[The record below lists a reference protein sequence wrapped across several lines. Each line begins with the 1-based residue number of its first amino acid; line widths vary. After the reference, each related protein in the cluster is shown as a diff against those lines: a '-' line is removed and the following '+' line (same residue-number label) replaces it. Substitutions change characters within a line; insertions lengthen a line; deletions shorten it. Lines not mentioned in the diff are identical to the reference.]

1 MEFQERLSH
10 PFAREGQFLLSTAF
24 NTFAANTHVS
34 TLTVGVDRNQQPTTI
49 NQQHTS
55 NLVPVPVPV
64 EPLDFP
70 DWYRCWLKNS
80 EMLLV
85 LPISC
90 R

>member
-34 TLTVGVDRNQQPTTI
+34 TLTVGVDRNQQPTTS

-55 NLVPVPVPV
+55 NSVPVPVKPSHFL
-64 EPLDFP
+64 EWF
-70 DWYRCWLKNS
+70 RFRLKNA
-80 EMLLV
+80 
-85 LPISC
+85 
-90 R
+90 